1 VSLPLVRIVT
11 PYSAAANNG
20 NWRTAARW
28 ARLLHGRY
36 RIMVQA
42 DPLPGEASPAGTAA
56 DCLIALHARR
66 SYPAIRAWRERFP
79 QRPLIV
85 VLTGT
90 DLYRD
95 LPADEEAQASLR
107 LADRLVLL
115 QDDALRHLPPQVR
128 RKARVIYQ
136 SAPALMP
143 AERPASRLNC
153 ILVGHLRAEKDPG
166 TALRAWTLLAPDL
179 PLYLLH
185 VGAALDTGLA
195 AECEASMARDPR
207 YRWVGA
213 RPHAWARQAI
223 KRAHLLI
230 LPSRME
236 GGANVIVEAVTAG
249 TAVLASR
256 VSGNV
261 GMLGQHYAG
270 YFPVGDAQALARL
283 VQRCWNDAAFHRRLA
298 SECRARRALFT
309 PTRERAAVLRLLGEV
324 LPGRS

>member
-1 VSLPLVRIVT
+1 MPLPVVRIVT
-11 PYSAAANNG
+11 PYGAAANNG

-28 ARLLHGRY
+28 ARLLRGHY
-36 RIMVQA
+36 RTMVQA
-42 DPLPGEASPAGTAA
+42 DTLAGEAPEDSRAV
-56 DCLIALHARR
+56 CLIALHARR
-66 SYPAIRAWRERFP
+66 SYPAIRAWRERYP
-79 QRPLIV
+79 RRPLIV

-95 LPADEEAQASLR
+95 LPCDAQAQASLR

-115 QDDALRHLPPQVR
+115 QEDALRHLPAQVR
-128 RKARVIYQ
+128 RKARVIHQ
-136 SAPALMP
+136 SASTLTP
-143 AERPASRLNC
+143 AERPVSRLNC

-166 TALRAWTLLAPDL
+166 TVLRAWSLLAPEL
-179 PLYLLH
+179 PLHLLH
-185 VGAALDTGLA
+185 VGGALDAGLA

-213 RPHAWARQAI
+213 RPHAWTRQAI

-230 LPSRME
+230 LPSLME

-261 GMLGQHYAG
+261 GMLGHGYAG
-270 YFPVGDAQALARL
+270 YFPAGDAQALARL
-283 VQRCWNDAAFHRRLA
+283 VQRCWSDAAFHRRLA
-298 SECRARRALFT
+298 RECRARRALFT
-309 PTRERAAVLRLLGEV
+309 PAHERAALLRVLSEM
-324 LPGRS
+324 LPDYS

>member
-1 VSLPLVRIVT
+1 MFLPVVRIVT
-11 PYSAAANNG
+11 PYGAAANNG

-28 ARLLHGRY
+28 ARLLRGRY
-36 RIMVQA
+36 RVMVQA
-42 DPLPGEASPAGTAA
+42 AGPEREAAPADDAA

-66 SYPAIRAWRERFP
+66 SYAAVRAWRDRFP
-79 QRPLIV
+79 QRALIV

-95 LPADEEAQASLR
+95 LPDDAQGQASLQ
-107 LADRLVLL
+107 LADRLVVL
-115 QDDALRHLPPQVR
+115 QEDALRHLPARSR

-136 SAPALMP
+136 SAPALTP

-153 ILVGHLRAEKDPG
+153 ILVGHLRPEKDPG
-166 TALRAWTLLAPDL
+166 TALRAWSLLERDL
-179 PLYLLH
+179 PLHLVH
-185 VGAALDTGLA
+185 VGAALGPELA
-195 AECEASMARDPR
+195 AQCEALMARDLR

-213 RPHAWARQAI
+213 RPHAWTRQAI

-230 LPSRME
+230 LPSLME

-261 GMLGQHYAG
+261 GMLGRDYAG
-270 YFPVGDAQALARL
+270 YFPAGNAQALARL
-283 VQRCWNDAAFHRRLA
+283 LVRCREDQPFYRRLA
-298 SECRARRALFT
+298 RDCRARRALFE
-309 PTRERAAVLRLLGEV
+309 PGRERAALLRLLSEV
-324 LPGRS
+324 LPDAP

>member
-1 VSLPLVRIVT
+1 VRIVT
-11 PYSAAANNG
+11 PYGAAANNG

-28 ARLLHGRY
+28 ARLLRGRY
-36 RIMVQA
+36 RTMVQA
-42 DPLPGEASPAGTAA
+42 VGPTREAAPADTAA

-66 SYPAIRAWRERFP
+66 SHPAVCAWRERFP
-79 QRPLIV
+79 QCALIV

-95 LPADEEAQASLR
+95 LPGDAQARASLQ

-115 QDDALRHLPPQVR
+115 QEDALRHLPAQAR

-136 SAPALMP
+136 SAPALVP

-166 TALRAWTLLAPDL
+166 TALRAWSLLAPDL
-179 PLYLLH
+179 PLHLLH
-185 VGAALDTGLA
+185 VGAALDPGLA
-195 AECEASMARDPR
+195 AECEALMACDRR

-213 RPHAWARQAI
+213 RPHAWTRQAI

-230 LPSRME
+230 LPSLME

-261 GMLGQHYAG
+261 GMLGRDYAG
-270 YFPVGDAQALARL
+270 YFSVGDAAALAGL
-283 VQRCWNDAAFHRRLA
+283 VLRCRTDPAFYRSLA
-298 SECRARRALFT
+298 SGCRARRALFT
-309 PTRERAAVLRLLGEV
+309 PARERAGLLSVVGEV
-324 LPGRS
+324 LPGGS

>member
-1 VSLPLVRIVT
+1 MPLPVVRIVT
-11 PYSAAANNG
+11 PYGAAANNG

-28 ARLLHGRY
+28 ARLLRARY
-36 RIMVQA
+36 RTMVQA
-42 DPLPGEASPAGTAA
+42 DALSGEALEGAAA

-79 QRPLIV
+79 QRALIV

-95 LPADEEAQASLR
+95 LPDDTQAQASLR

-115 QDDALRHLPPQVR
+115 QEDALRHLPAQFRP
-128 RKARVIYQ
+128 KARVIYQ
-136 SAPALMP
+136 SASALTP
-143 AERPASRLNC
+143 GERPASRLNC

-166 TALRAWTLLAPDL
+166 TALRAWSLLAPDL
-179 PLYLLH
+179 PLHLLH
-185 VGAALDTGLA
+185 VGAALDAGLA
-195 AECEASMARDPR
+195 AECEASTARDRR
-207 YRWVGA
+207 YRWVGP
-213 RPHAWARQAI
+213 RPHAWTRQAI

-236 GGANVIVEAVTAG
+236 GGANVIVEALTAG

-261 GMLGQHYAG
+261 GMLGRGYSG
-270 YFPVGDAQALARL
+270 YFPVGDARALARL
-283 VQRCWNDAAFHRRLA
+283 VQRCWDDSAFHRRLA
-298 SECRARRALFT
+298 RECRARRSLFT
-309 PTRERAAVLRLLGEV
+309 PARERAALLRVLGEV
-324 LPGRS
+324 LPAGP